1 LSINAKR
8 AERAG
13 RMAKQRAGGSEDVID
28 ELRRQYDR
36 LTQSQKRIAE
46 YIVDHPDRVA
56 FSTVDQMAGQLGV
69 NPSTIVRFTYRLG
82 LKGFPDL
89 QERTRQ
95 LVRGQLSAASEIVN
109 ENSVLAHLEGTAFGT
124 SLGQDL
130 QNLRRT
136 ISAIKLDDLQRASD
150 MIAAARK
157 VFVVGSFNAYS
168 VAFFLGLALDRIR
181 GNTTVWSGDMTLQAS
196 QMLELG
202 PDDCLVAFTSA
213 PYAVSTQ
220 RAALLAKEARTK
232 VIEFVSGRH
241 GGRQC
246 AAQRGRGRQQR
257 AHARALWPPRQGAG
271 TPGCFFAEGRRCRVA
286 AQVPR
291 PIGRRS
297 RASACLISPTTRSP
311 MRAGCSPIWEP
322 RSFASSRRAAT
333 ACGAPLPSR

>member
-1 LSINAKR
+1 MSINAKR
-8 AERAG
+8 AERPPRLG
-13 RMAKQRAGGSEDVID
+13 RRRTGGSEDVID

-89 QERTRQ
+89 QERTRA
-95 LVRGQLSAASEIVN
+95 LVRGQLSAASEMVN
-109 ENSVLAHLEGTAFGT
+109 ENSVLAHLDGTAFGT

-136 ISAIKLDDLQRASD
+136 ISAVKAEDLQQASD
-150 MIAAARK
+150 IIAAARH

-196 QMLELG
+196 QSLALEAA
-202 PDDCLVAFTSA
+202 DCLVAVTSA

-220 RAALLAKEARTK
+220 RAAQLAKETGAK
-232 VIEFVSGRH
+232 VIAITDTPISAVG
-241 GGRQC
+241 QIADVIL
-246 AAQRGRGRQQR
+246 AA
-257 AHARALWPPRQGAG
+257 ASTGAG
-271 TPGCFFAEGRRCRVA
+271 LQNSFVASMAIANALINGVA
-286 AQVPR
+286 AADSAHTLER
-291 PIGRRS
+291 YGRLAKMLGRLDTFLLK
-297 RASACLISPTTRSP
+297 ADDA
-311 MRAGCSPIWEP
+311 EP
-322 RSFASSRRAAT
+322 
-333 ACGAPLPSR
+333 

>member
-1 LSINAKR
+1 MSINAKR

-13 RMAKQRAGGSEDVID
+13 RMAKRRAGGSEDVID

-46 YIVDHPDRVA
+46 FIVDHPDRVA
-56 FSTVDQMAGQLGV
+56 FSTVDQMAGQLDV

-109 ENSVLAHLEGTAFGT
+109 ENSVLVHLEGTAFGT

-136 ISAIKLDDLQRASD
+136 ISALKVEDLQRGSD
-150 MIAAARK
+150 IIAAARR

-181 GNTTVWSGDMTLQAS
+181 GNVTVWSGDMTLQAS
-196 QMLELG
+196 QLLELG
-202 PDDCLVAFTSA
+202 PEDCLIAFTSA

-220 RAALLAKEARTK
+220 KVAQLAKEAKAK
-232 VIEFVSGRH
+232 VIAVTDTPISAVG
-241 GGRQC
+241 QIADVIL
-246 AAQRGRGRQQR
+246 AA
-257 AHARALWPPRQGAG
+257 ASTGAG
-271 TPGCFFAEGRRCRVA
+271 LQNSFVA
-286 AQVPR
+286 AMAVANALLNGVAAANSELTLER
-291 PIGRRS
+291 YGRLAKVLGRLD
-297 RASACLISPTTRSP
+297 AFLLKADD
-311 MRAGCSPIWEP
+311 AE
-322 RSFASSRRAAT
+322 
-333 ACGAPLPSR
+333 

>member
-1 LSINAKR
+1 MAKR
-8 AERAG
+8 
-13 RMAKQRAGGSEDVID
+13 QAGGSEDVID

-89 QERTRQ
+89 QERTRT

-109 ENSVLAHLEGTAFGT
+109 ENSVLVHLEGTAFGT

-136 ISAIKLDDLQRASD
+136 ISAIKVEDLQRASD
-150 MIAAARK
+150 IIAAARQ
-157 VFVVGSFNAYS
+157 VFVAGSFNAYS

-181 GNTTVWSGDMTLQAS
+181 GHTTVWSGDMTLQAS
-196 QMLELG
+196 QSLGLG
-202 PDDCLVAFTSA
+202 PDDCLIAFTSA

-220 RAALLAKEARTK
+220 RAALLAKEARAK
-232 VIEFVSGRH
+232 VIAVTDTPISAVG
-241 GGRQC
+241 QIADVIL
-246 AAQRGRGRQQR
+246 AA
-257 AHARALWPPRQGAG
+257 ASTGAG
-271 TPGCFFAEGRRCRVA
+271 LQNSFVA
-286 AQVPR
+286 AMAIANALLNGVAAANSELTLER
-291 PIGRRS
+291 YGRLAKVLGRLD
-297 RASACLISPTTRSP
+297 AFLLKADD
-311 MRAGCSPIWEP
+311 AE
-322 RSFASSRRAAT
+322 
-333 ACGAPLPSR
+333 

>member
-1 LSINAKR
+1 LSTSAKR

-13 RMAKQRAGGSEDVID
+13 RMAKRRAGDSENVID

-56 FSTVDQMAGQLGV
+56 FSTVDQMAGQLGI

-109 ENSVLAHLEGTAFGT
+109 ENSVLVHLEGTAFGT

-136 ISAIKLDDLQRASD
+136 ISAIKVEDLQRASD
-150 MIAAARK
+150 MIVAARQ
-157 VFVVGSFNAYS
+157 VFVLGSFNAYS

-181 GNTTVWSGDMTLQAS
+181 GNTTVWSGDMTLLGS
-196 QMLELG
+196 QSLGLG
-202 PDDCLVAFTSA
+202 PEDCLIAFTSA

-220 RAALLAKEARTK
+220 RVALLAKEAKSK
-232 VIEFVSGRH
+232 VIAVTDTPISAVG
-241 GGRQC
+241 QIADVIL
-246 AAQRGRGRQQR
+246 AA
-257 AHARALWPPRQGAG
+257 AATGAG
-271 TPGCFFAEGRRCRVA
+271 LQNSFVAPMAIANALLNGVA
-286 AQVPR
+286 AANSER
-291 PIGRRS
+291 TLERYGRLAKVLGRLD
-297 RASACLISPTTRSP
+297 AFLLKADD
-311 MRAGCSPIWEP
+311 AEQ
-322 RSFASSRRAAT
+322 
-333 ACGAPLPSR
+333 

>member
-1 LSINAKR
+1 MAKR
-8 AERAG
+8 RAG
-13 RMAKQRAGGSEDVID
+13 DSEDVID

-56 FSTVDQMAGQLGV
+56 FSTVDQMAGQLGI

-109 ENSVLAHLEGTAFGT
+109 ENSVLVHLEGTAFGT

-136 ISAIKLDDLQRASD
+136 ISAIKVEDLQRASD
-150 MIAAARK
+150 MIVAARQ
-157 VFVVGSFNAYS
+157 VFVLGSFNAYS

-181 GNTTVWSGDMTLQAS
+181 GNTTVWSGDMTLLGS
-196 QMLELG
+196 QSLGLG
-202 PDDCLVAFTSA
+202 PEDCLIAFTSA

-220 RAALLAKEARTK
+220 RVALLAKEAKSK
-232 VIEFVSGRH
+232 VIAVTDTPISAVG
-241 GGRQC
+241 QIADVIL
-246 AAQRGRGRQQR
+246 AA
-257 AHARALWPPRQGAG
+257 AATGAG
-271 TPGCFFAEGRRCRVA
+271 LQNSFVAPMAIANALLNGVA
-286 AQVPR
+286 AANSER
-291 PIGRRS
+291 TLERYGRLAKVLGRLD
-297 RASACLISPTTRSP
+297 AFLLKADD
-311 MRAGCSPIWEP
+311 AEQ
-322 RSFASSRRAAT
+322 
-333 ACGAPLPSR
+333 

>member
-1 LSINAKR
+1 MSTNVKR
-8 AERAG
+8 AERAP
-13 RMAKQRAGGSEDVID
+13 RLARRRTGGSEDVID

-89 QERTRQ
+89 QERTRT

-109 ENSVLAHLEGTAFGT
+109 ENSVLAHLDGTAFGT

-136 ISAIKLDDLQRASD
+136 ISAVKAEDLQRASD
-150 MIAAARK
+150 MIAAARE

-181 GNTTVWSGDMTLQAS
+181 GDTTVWSGDMNLQAS
-196 QMLELG
+196 QSLALTAG
-202 PDDCLVAFTSA
+202 DCLIAVTSA
-213 PYAVSTQ
+213 PSAVSTQ
-220 RAALLAKEARTK
+220 RAAQLAKEARAK
-232 VIEFVSGRH
+232 VVAITETPISAVG
-241 GGRQC
+241 QIADVIL
-246 AAQRGRGRQQR
+246 AA
-257 AHARALWPPRQGAG
+257 ASTGAG
-271 TPGCFFAEGRRCRVA
+271 LQNSFVASMAIANALINGVA
-286 AQVPR
+286 AANSELTLER
-291 PIGRRS
+291 YGRLAKVLGRLD
-297 RASACLISPTTRSP
+297 AFLLKADD
-311 MRAGCSPIWEP
+311 AEP
-322 RSFASSRRAAT
+322 
-333 ACGAPLPSR
+333 

>member
-1 LSINAKR
+1 LSTNAKR
-8 AERAG
+8 VERAG
-13 RMAKQRAGGSEDVID
+13 RMAKRRAGGSEDVID

-109 ENSVLAHLEGTAFGT
+109 ENSVLVHLEGTAFGT

-136 ISAIKLDDLQRASD
+136 ISAIKVDDLQRASD
-150 MIAAARK
+150 LIAAARK

-196 QMLELG
+196 QLVDLG
-202 PDDCLVAFTSA
+202 PDDCLIAFTSA

-220 RAALLAKEARTK
+220 KVAQLAKEAKAK
-232 VIEFVSGRH
+232 VIAVTDTPISAVG
-241 GGRQC
+241 QIADVVL
-246 AAQRGRGRQQR
+246 AA
-257 AHARALWPPRQGAG
+257 ASTGAG
-271 TPGCFFAEGRRCRVA
+271 LQNSFVA
-286 AQVPR
+286 AMAVANALLNGVAAADSELTLER
-291 PIGRRS
+291 YGRLAKVLGRLD
-297 RASACLISPTTRSP
+297 AFLLKADD
-311 MRAGCSPIWEP
+311 AE
-322 RSFASSRRAAT
+322 
-333 ACGAPLPSR
+333 

>member
-1 LSINAKR
+1 MAKR
-8 AERAG
+8 RT
-13 RMAKQRAGGSEDVID
+13 GGSEDVID

-56 FSTVDQMAGQLGV
+56 FSTVDQMAGQIDV

-89 QERTRQ
+89 QERTRA

-109 ENSVLAHLEGTAFGT
+109 ENSVLVHLEGTAFGT

-136 ISAIKLDDLQRASD
+136 IAAIKAEDLQQASD
-150 MIAAARK
+150 LIAAARH
-157 VFVVGSFNAYS
+157 VYVVGSFNAYS

-196 QMLELG
+196 QSLGLG
-202 PDDCLVAFTSA
+202 PEDCLIAFTSA

-220 RAALLAKEARTK
+220 RAAQLAKEARCK
-232 VIEFVSGRH
+232 VIAVTDTPISAVG
-241 GGRQC
+241 QIADVIL
-246 AAQRGRGRQQR
+246 AA
-257 AHARALWPPRQGAG
+257 ATTGAG
-271 TPGCFFAEGRRCRVA
+271 LQNSFVAPMAIANALLNGVA
-286 AQVPR
+286 AADSAHTLER
-291 PIGRRS
+291 YGRLAKVLERQD
-297 RASACLISPTTRSP
+297 AFLLKADD
-311 MRAGCSPIWEP
+311 AE
-322 RSFASSRRAAT
+322 
-333 ACGAPLPSR
+333 

>member
-1 LSINAKR
+1 MSTNAKR

-13 RMAKQRAGGSEDVID
+13 RMAKRRAGGSEDVID

-109 ENSVLAHLEGTAFGT
+109 ENSVLVHLEGTAFGT

-136 ISAIKLDDLQRASD
+136 ISALKVEDLQRGSD

-157 VFVVGSFNAYS
+157 VYVVGAFNAYS

-181 GNTTVWSGDMTLQAS
+181 GNVTVWSGDMTLQAS
-196 QMLELG
+196 QLVDLG
-202 PDDCLVAFTSA
+202 SEDCLIAFTSA

-220 RAALLAKEARTK
+220 KVAQLAKEAKAK
-232 VIEFVSGRH
+232 VIAVTDTPISAVG
-241 GGRQC
+241 QIADVIL
-246 AAQRGRGRQQR
+246 AA
-257 AHARALWPPRQGAG
+257 ASTGAG
-271 TPGCFFAEGRRCRVA
+271 LQNSFVAGMAVANALLNGVA
-286 AQVPR
+286 AANSELTLER
-291 PIGRRS
+291 YGRLAKVLGRLD
-297 RASACLISPTTRSP
+297 AFLLKADD
-311 MRAGCSPIWEP
+311 AE
-322 RSFASSRRAAT
+322 
-333 ACGAPLPSR
+333 

>member
-1 LSINAKR
+1 MSINPKR

-13 RMAKQRAGGSEDVID
+13 RMAKRRAGGSEDVID

-46 YIVDHPDRVA
+46 YIVDHPDKVA

-109 ENSVLAHLEGTAFGT
+109 ENSVLVHLEGTAFGT

-136 ISAIKLDDLQRASD
+136 ISAIKVEDLQRASD

-196 QMLELG
+196 QSLDLG
-202 PDDCLVAFTSA
+202 PQDCLIAFTSA

-220 RAALLAKEARTK
+220 RAAQLAKEAKCK
-232 VIEFVSGRH
+232 VIAITDTPISAVG
-241 GGRQC
+241 QIADVIL
-246 AAQRGRGRQQR
+246 AA
-257 AHARALWPPRQGAG
+257 ATTGAG
-271 TPGCFFAEGRRCRVA
+271 LQNSFVAPMAIANALLNGVA
-286 AQVPR
+286 AADSAHTLER
-291 PIGRRS
+291 YGRLAKVLGRLD
-297 RASACLISPTTRSP
+297 AFLLKADD
-311 MRAGCSPIWEP
+311 AE
-322 RSFASSRRAAT
+322 
-333 ACGAPLPSR
+333 

>member
-1 LSINAKR
+1 MAKR
-8 AERAG
+8 
-13 RMAKQRAGGSEDVID
+13 RAGGSEDVID

-109 ENSVLAHLEGTAFGT
+109 ENSVLVHLEGTAFGT

-136 ISAIKLDDLQRASD
+136 ISAIKVEDLQRASD
-150 MIAAARK
+150 LIAAARK

-196 QMLELG
+196 QLVDLG
-202 PDDCLVAFTSA
+202 PDDCLIAFTSA

-220 RAALLAKEARTK
+220 KVAQLAKEAKAK
-232 VIEFVSGRH
+232 VIAITDTPISAVG
-241 GGRQC
+241 QIADVIL
-246 AAQRGRGRQQR
+246 AA
-257 AHARALWPPRQGAG
+257 ASTGAG
-271 TPGCFFAEGRRCRVA
+271 LQNSFVA
-286 AQVPR
+286 AMAVANALLNGVAAADSELTLER
-291 PIGRRS
+291 YGRLAKVLGRLD
-297 RASACLISPTTRSP
+297 AFLLKADD
-311 MRAGCSPIWEP
+311 AE
-322 RSFASSRRAAT
+322 
-333 ACGAPLPSR
+333 

>member
-1 LSINAKR
+1 MAKR
-8 AERAG
+8 
-13 RMAKQRAGGSEDVID
+13 RAGGSEDVID

-109 ENSVLAHLEGTAFGT
+109 ENSVLVHLEGTAFGT

-136 ISAIKLDDLQRASD
+136 ISALKAEDLQRASD

-157 VFVVGSFNAYS
+157 VYVVGAFNAYS

-181 GNTTVWSGDMTLQAS
+181 GNITVWSGDMTLQAS
-196 QMLELG
+196 QLLGLG
-202 PDDCLVAFTSA
+202 PDDCLIAFTSA

-220 RAALLAKEARTK
+220 RVAQLAKEAKAKLIAITDTPISAVGQIAD
-232 VIEFVSGRH
+232 VIL
-241 GGRQC
+241 
-246 AAQRGRGRQQR
+246 AA
-257 AHARALWPPRQGAG
+257 ASSGAG
-271 TPGCFFAEGRRCRVA
+271 LQNSFVA
-286 AQVPR
+286 AMAVANALLNGVAAANSELTLER
-291 PIGRRS
+291 YGRL
-297 RASACLISPTTRSP
+297 AKVLTRLD
-311 MRAGCSPIWEP
+311 A
-322 RSFASSRRAAT
+322 FLLKADDAD
-333 ACGAPLPSR
+333 

>member
-1 LSINAKR
+1 MAKR
-8 AERAG
+8 RP
-13 RMAKQRAGGSEDVID
+13 GGSEDVID

-56 FSTVDQMAGQLGV
+56 FSTVDQMAGQLDV

-109 ENSVLAHLEGTAFGT
+109 ENSVLMHLEGTAFGT

-136 ISAIKLDDLQRASD
+136 ISGIKVDDLQRASD
-150 MIAAARK
+150 IIAGARH
-157 VFVVGSFNAYS
+157 VYVVGSFNAYS

-181 GNTTVWSGDMTLQAS
+181 GNTTVWSGDITLQAS
-196 QMLELG
+196 QSLDLG
-202 PDDCLVAFTSA
+202 PEDCLVAFTSA

-220 RAALLAKEARTK
+220 RAALLAREAKSK
-232 VIEFVSGRH
+232 VIAVTDTPISAVG
-241 GGRQC
+241 QIADVIL
-246 AAQRGRGRQQR
+246 AA
-257 AHARALWPPRQGAG
+257 ASTGAG
-271 TPGCFFAEGRRCRVA
+271 LQNSFLAAMAVANALLNGVA
-286 AQVPR
+286 AANSELTLER
-291 PIGRRS
+291 YGRLAKVLGRLD
-297 RASACLISPTTRSP
+297 AFLLKADD
-311 MRAGCSPIWEP
+311 AE
-322 RSFASSRRAAT
+322 
-333 ACGAPLPSR
+333 

>member
-13 RMAKQRAGGSEDVID
+13 RMAKRRAGGSEDVID

-56 FSTVDQMAGQLGV
+56 FSTVDQMAGQLDV

-89 QERTRQ
+89 QEHTRA

-109 ENSVLAHLEGTAFGT
+109 ENSVLVHLEGTTFGT

-136 ISAIKLDDLQRASD
+136 IAAIKADDLQQASD
-150 MIAAARK
+150 IIAAARH
-157 VFVVGSFNAYS
+157 VYVVGSFNAYS

-181 GNTTVWSGDMTLQAS
+181 GNTTVWSGDMTLQATQS
-196 QMLELG
+196 LGLG
-202 PDDCLVAFTSA
+202 PQDCLIAFTSA

-220 RAALLAKEARTK
+220 RAAQLAKEARAK
-232 VIEFVSGRH
+232 VIAVTDTPVSAVG
-241 GGRQC
+241 QIADVVL
-246 AAQRGRGRQQR
+246 AA
-257 AHARALWPPRQGAG
+257 ATTGAG
-271 TPGCFFAEGRRCRVA
+271 LQNSFVAPMAIANALLNGVA
-286 AQVPR
+286 AADSEHTLER
-291 PIGRRS
+291 YGRLAKVLGRLD
-297 RASACLISPTTRSP
+297 AFLLKADD
-311 MRAGCSPIWEP
+311 AE
-322 RSFASSRRAAT
+322 
-333 ACGAPLPSR
+333 

>member
-13 RMAKQRAGGSEDVID
+13 RIGARTPKRRPGGSEDVID

-95 LVRGQLSAASEIVN
+95 LVRGQLSAASDIVN

-130 QNLRRT
+130 QNLRRS
-136 ISAIKLDDLQRASD
+136 ISGIKAEDLQRASD
-150 MIAAARK
+150 IIACARQ
-157 VFVVGSFNAYS
+157 VYVVGAFNAYS

-181 GNTTVWSGDMTLQAS
+181 GNTTVWSGDMPLQAS
-196 QMLELG
+196 QLLDLG
-202 PDDCLVAFTSA
+202 PEDCLIAFTSA

-220 RAALLAKEARTK
+220 RVALLAKEAKAK
-232 VIEFVSGRH
+232 VIAITDTPISAVG
-241 GGRQC
+241 QIADVIL
-246 AAQRGRGRQQR
+246 AA
-257 AHARALWPPRQGAG
+257 ATTGAG
-271 TPGCFFAEGRRCRVA
+271 LQNSFVAPMAIANALLNGVA
-286 AQVPR
+286 AATSAR
-291 PIGRRS
+291 TLERYGRLAKVLGRLD
-297 RASACLISPTTRSP
+297 AFLLKADD
-311 MRAGCSPIWEP
+311 AEP
-322 RSFASSRRAAT
+322 
-333 ACGAPLPSR
+333 